1 MPVSINFIFAKREF
15 LASRIDIHSNRERR
29 RRVGLKGGW
38 DGNDAQHERAD
49 ERRASLFAHV
59 HIRMLFVLD
68 IPWDPVTLDLYVHD
82 ETRVVRAGMSLR
94 AMRTLG
100 CPDLWRLAKD
110 YSTLDEHFEI
120 CIFKQ
125 LII

>member
-1 MPVSINFIFAKREF
+1 M
-15 LASRIDIHSNRERR
+15 
-29 RRVGLKGGW
+29 
-38 DGNDAQHERAD
+38 QHERAD

-82 ETRVVRAGMSLR
+82 ETRVVRAGMSSLR

-100 CPDLWRLAKD
+100 YSDLWRSAKD
-110 YSTLDEHFEI
+110 
-120 CIFKQ
+120 
-125 LII
+125 